1 MTPLFN
7 GAYVRFRSTNKIC
20 RIALFPDST
29 HIIITNNHSVSR
41 VSISE
46 VEPVKLT
53 PEIML
58 NVGFELNEHFNER
71 VDEEDITVELSFE
84 KYHIKRNNLLC
95 VGFGSKVKY
104 LHELQFLINLCRE
117 ELNIDEYVLGNL
129 S

>member
-1 MTPLFN
+1 MTPLFK
-7 GAYVRFRSTNKIC
+7 GAYVRLRSTNMIF

-29 HIIITNNHSVSR
+29 HIIITGNHSVSR
-41 VSISE
+41 VAISE

-71 VDEEDITVELSFE
+71 VDEEDVIAELSFE
-84 KYHIKRNNLLC
+84 KYQIERDNLLC
-95 VGFGSKVKY
+95 IGFSSKVKY
-104 LHELQFLINLCRE
+104 LHELQFLINLCGE
-117 ELNIDEYVLGNL
+117 ELSIDEHVLENL